1 MKSTNKA
8 RPDFFGAGFAYL
20 RFFSSFMCWMRM
32 CSTNSRCLS
41 ASVFPPQSKPFLR
54 GSADLSTSAQ
64 KSGKNGKNK
73 RKTCQTAPTASTISA
88 IGITITAYSPAK
100 KTTTPITQIMHQ
112 TATALFRAGVL
123 PFRVSPIFNMAL
135 HLCRVTDAFHL
146 IALIQVAVSVSIEP
160 AETFAGNGKRYSQP
174 LRHPADGQKFS
185 QADFIVV
192 VFIGLSDEDFRRV
205 CYVQRIGGGGTA
217 TQCKNK

>member
-1 MKSTNKA
+1 
-8 RPDFFGAGFAYL
+8 
-20 RFFSSFMCWMRM
+20 M
-32 CSTNSRCLS
+32 CSTSSRCLS
-41 ASVFPPQSKPFLR
+41 ASVFSPQSKPFLR

-88 IGITITAYSPAK
+88 IGITITTYNPAK
-100 KTTTPITQIMHQ
+100 KTTTPITQMMHQ

-123 PFRVSPIFNMAL
+123 PFRVPPIVNMAL

-146 IALIQVAVSVSIEP
+146 IAPIQVAVSVGIEP

-174 LRHPADGQKFS
+174 LRHPANGQKFF

-192 VFIGLSDEDFRRV
+192 VFIGLSDEGFRRV
-205 CYVQRIGGGGTA
+205 RYVQRIGGAALQHSAKTN
-217 TQCKNK
+217 NKVFFIIFSSEWCPALLEAV